1 MLPSKE
7 IIVYDLPGSWSLL
20 SRNRETEFY
29 MKIPFLVL
37 FFKQEEQLIIQ
48 FSISRNFPRLKN
60 ICKNN
65 NVKNKIP
72 KILIYTLS

>member
-29 MKIPFLVL
+29 MKIPFRVL
-37 FFKQEEQLIIQ
+37 FFETGGTAYHSILNFTQFPEIEEYIQE
-48 FSISRNFPRLKN
+48 
-60 ICKNN
+60 
-65 NVKNKIP
+65 
-72 KILIYTLS
+72 

>member
-29 MKIPFLVL
+29 MKIPSC
-37 FFKQEEQLIIQ
+37 FFETGGTAYHSILNFTQFPEIEEYMQE
-48 FSISRNFPRLKN
+48 
-60 ICKNN
+60 
-65 NVKNKIP
+65 
-72 KILIYTLS
+72 